1 MWKINFV
8 VISLLSILNSDKA
21 EHLKLNIEYTNT

>member
-8 VISLLSILNSDKA
+8 VISLLSILNSNMA
-21 EHLKLNIEYTNT
+21 EHLKLNIEYTNI